1 MSYTWFYAASYKK
14 YTLLQNTY
22 PLFLHTGS
30 RQFPVLPNLDLVMPL
45 PRQTACRAN
54 ALQKKRP
61 LDLDENSRMRK
72 IKTVSLLKKF
82 L

>member
-1 MSYTWFYAASYKK
+1 MPQVTKNIHYCKIP
-14 YTLLQNTY
+14 TLSFSTPAHGN
-22 PLFLHTGS
+22 S
-30 RQFPVLPNLDLVMPL
+30 RYCPNLDLVMPL

>member
-30 RQFPVLPNLDLVMPL
+30 RQFPVLPKSRFGYAPPPANRL
-45 PRQTACRAN
+45 PRKCPP
-54 ALQKKRP
+54 KKAA
-61 LDLDENSRMRK
+61 
-72 IKTVSLLKKF
+72 IGF
-82 L
+82 G